1 MKKLTGTV
9 DEDETDGPAPARKAY
24 LRSKSTIDLPDP
36 PRGHRGAGHTA
47 AGAGADSDAD
57 GEHPAGYRSNSDRMR
72 KVSKVQSAPAQLPRN
87 KAGAVAR
94 RGPVDSTGRIITLEG
109 MTRVPN
115 RKLSPLKP
123 LPEQRG
129 RRKATEQ
136 ETSPVA
142 KYGAARLRNAP
153 LPRQNHARAVAKA
166 AAEEAPSG
174 SDSEREGLSPEG
186 RRMAQMAAQRA
197 YNQQHDP
204 LWVAQ
209 QAQQAQ
215 HAQQL
220 QVQVDQA
227 AQLAQQQAQQ
237 HQLQVQLQMQ
247 QLQIQMQ
254 QQLHSLSMSFPGGA
268 SAGMPIV
275 QVPMDPAQLMFMQQQ
290 MFLAQTQ
297 AQAQAQALNV
307 PVHASPQHSALMQAP
322 LNMQQQYEQFL
333 ATQPPTQSQP
343 AVSSMGAGYHSPT
356 KNGHMGRTG
365 YSDDRFTSDDEA
377 PAPSR
382 SPQRSPRPVQVPAVE
397 ESPRRSPEAAP
408 SEQVESRSHGL
419 QGGNGPNSKSRSG
432 DERDASGDDAED
444 DAASRSI
451 SVGASRSGSGSGSDA
466 EGEEDTPRHSPP
478 PRVLD
483 KEEQLVEEMV
493 NMDLAT
499 ALAKLERFQRGSA
512 ASVKAGTEVTG
523 GALGYAKPG
532 ATATLAK
539 HAKSLSGH
547 LNAAEKHL
555 SEYRSLADGLL

>member
-9 DEDETDGPAPARKAY
+9 DEDDTDGPAPARKAY

-47 AGAGADSDAD
+47 
-57 GEHPAGYRSNSDRMR
+57 
-72 KVSKVQSAPAQLPRN
+72 
-87 KAGAVAR
+87 AGAVAR

-254 QQLHSLSMSFPGGA
+254 QQLHSLNMSFPGGA
-268 SAGMPIV
+268 SAGMPVV

-297 AQAQAQALNV
+297 AQAQALNV
-307 PVHASPQHSALMQAP
+307 PVHASPQHSALMQTP

-333 ATQPPTQSQP
+333 ATQPPTQPQP
-343 AVSSMGAGYHSPT
+343 AISWMGAGHHSPT

-365 YSDDRFTSDDEA
+365 YSDDRFTPDDEA
-377 PAPSR
+377 PAPPR

-397 ESPRRSPEAAP
+397 ESPRRSPEAVP

-432 DERDASGDDAED
+432 DERDASRDDAED
-444 DAASRSI
+444 DAASRS
-451 SVGASRSGSGSGSDA
+451 SSEGASRSGSGSGSDA